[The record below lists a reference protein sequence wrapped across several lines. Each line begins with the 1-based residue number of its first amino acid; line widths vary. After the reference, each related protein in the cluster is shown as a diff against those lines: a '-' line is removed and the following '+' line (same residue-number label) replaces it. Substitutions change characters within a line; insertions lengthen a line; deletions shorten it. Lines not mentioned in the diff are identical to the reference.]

1 MCKWHTGVHVSVSSG
16 TRVYEASVQ
25 VCRRDVAY
33 DHPSSRFTDSGRLKA
48 NNKCKL
54 QSEEQI
60 GAGEDNCSIM
70 ALRAC
75 ACVCTYVRVCVCI
88 LYNRGGKGGGVTKY
102 QVLTSQTDT

>member
-1 MCKWHTGVHVSVSSG
+1 MSSG

-25 VCRRDVAY
+25 VCRCDVAY

-70 ALRAC
+70 ALCAC
-75 ACVCTYVRVCVCI
+75 ACVCARACVCI
-88 LYNRGGKGGGVTKY
+88 LYNSRGVGYQMPGADVTSRHNRTSE
-102 QVLTSQTDT
+102 VLQY

>member
-1 MCKWHTGVHVSVSSG
+1 MYMWHIDAHVTVSSG

-25 VCRRDVAY
+25 VYQCDVVY
-33 DHPSSRFTDSGRLKA
+33 DDPSSRLTASGRLKA

-70 ALRAC
+70 A
-75 ACVCTYVRVCVCI
+75 VCVQAYVWMNGCVD
-88 LYNRGGKGGGVTKY
+88 LV
-102 QVLTSQTDT
+102 